1 MKNFISNISR
11 LRSKYLNDTQFLSII
26 SVFVG
31 ITAGIVAAVIKNSV
45 HGIQE
50 LLKMETIQS
59 LQHYAYFAYP
69 LFGIFLAVLFARY
82 IIRKPIGHGIPSVLY
97 SISENKGRIKKHNMF
112 SSIISSALTVG
123 FGGSVGLEGPTVAT
137 GAAYGSYYGSLFH
150 MSYKNKV
157 ILLGA
162 ASAAAMAA
170 IFKAPIT
177 AIVFAVEVIMIDL
190 TAASLIPLLLASI
203 AAVLTSYYIMGPDV
217 LYHFELKEIYKM
229 SDMPLFAVLGIISG
243 LISLYFTKVYIYI
256 QEFFD
261 KLKNW
266 LIRLIL
272 GGLMLGAMI
281 FLFPALYGEGYEVI
295 NEALSGNYS
304 YVNEFS
310 FFNQFQGTHYLIIF
324 LVLVILFKV
333 VATSVTFGAGG
344 VGGIF
349 APTLFIGA
357 NTGLVFAIAAQ
368 MLGYEVTV
376 ANFVLVAMAGAIS
389 GNLHAPLTAIFLIA
403 EITGGYQ
410 LFVPLMLVATISYL
424 TTRTFTKNSVYT
436 IQLARRGHLMTHH
449 TDNNIIKLL
458 DLKDLI
464 EKDFKTLQIDQN
476 LGDLVQV
483 ITNSD
488 RNVFPVIDD
497 NNRLRG
503 IVTMP
508 DVRKIIFKPELYD
521 STKIKD
527 LMFIPDIIIES
538 DEQMSQI
545 VQKFKNTGIYNLP
558 VVENGIYIGF
568 ISRANIFSAYRKLL
582 QDFSTE

>member
-272 GGLMLGAMI
+272 GGLMLGALI

>member
-1 MKNFISNISR
+1 MKELITKISN
-11 LRSKYLNDTQFLSII
+11 LRTKYLTDTQFLSII
-26 SVFVG
+26 SVLVG
-31 ITAGIVAAVIKNSV
+31 ITIGIVAAIIKNAV

-50 LLKMETIQS
+50 FLKTDTIQS
-59 LQHYAYFAYP
+59 FQHYAYFAYP
-69 LFGIFLAVLFARY
+69 LFGIFLAVLFTRFV
-82 IIRKPIGHGIPSVLY
+82 IRKRVGHGIPSVLY
-97 SISENKGRIKKHNMF
+97 AISEDKGKIRKHNMF

-137 GAAYGSYYGSLFH
+137 GSAYGSYYGSLFH
-150 MSYKNKV
+150 FSYKNRV

-162 ASAAAMAA
+162 AAAGAMAA

-203 AAVLTSYYIMGPDV
+203 AAVLTSYYVMGPDV
-217 LYHFELKEIYKM
+217 LYHFELKEKYEM
-229 SDMPLFAVLGIISG
+229 SDLPLFAILGVITG
-243 LISLYFTKVYIYI
+243 LVSVYFTKVYIWI

-261 KLKNW
+261 KQKSW
-266 LIRLIL
+266 LTRLLMGGVIL
-272 GGLMLGAMI
+272 GVLVFI
-281 FLFPALYGEGYEVI
+281 FPALYGEGYEVI
-295 NEALSGNYS
+295 NEALSGNYT
-304 YVNEFS
+304 YVNDFS
-310 FFNQFQGTHYLIIF
+310 FFNEFQGTHYLIIF
-324 LVLVILFKV
+324 LILVILFKV

-357 NTGLVFAIAAQ
+357 NTGLVFAIGAQ
-368 MLGYEVTV
+368 LLGYDVTV

-389 GNLHAPLTAIFLIA
+389 GNLQAPLTAIFLIA

-424 TTRTFTKNSVYT
+424 TTRLFTKNSVYT

-458 DLKDLI
+458 DLNDLI
-464 EKDFKTLQIDQN
+464 EKNFVPVNIDQD

-483 ITNSD
+483 ITNSN

-497 NNRLRG
+497 DKKLKG
-503 IVTMP
+503 IITMP
-508 DVRKIIFKPELYD
+508 DIRKIIFKPELYKT
-521 STKIKD
+521 TKVAD
-527 LMFIPDIIIES
+527 LMFIPDIIIEA
-538 DEQMSQI
+538 DEPMAEI
-545 VQKFKNTGIYNLP
+545 VQKFRNTGIYNLP
-558 VVENGIYIGF
+558 VVQNGTYIGF
-568 ISRANIFSAYRKLL
+568 ISRANIFSSYRKLL
-582 QDFSTE
+582 QDFSAE

>member
-1 MKNFISNISR
+1 
-11 LRSKYLNDTQFLSII
+11 LSII

>member
-1 MKNFISNISR
+1 MKNLISNIAQ
-11 LRSKYLNDTQFLSII
+11 LRVKYLNDTQFLSII
-26 SVFVG
+26 SILVG
-31 ITAGIVAAVIKNSV
+31 ITAGIVAAVIKNGV
-45 HGIQE
+45 HGIQN

-59 LQHYAYFAYP
+59 FQHYAYFAYP
-69 LFGIFLAVLFARY
+69 LFGILLAVIFAKY
-82 IIRKPIGHGIPSVLY
+82 IIRSSIGHGIPSVLY
-97 SISENKGRIKKHNMF
+97 AISEDKGRIKNHNMF

-123 FGGSVGLEGPTVAT
+123 FGGSVGLEGPTVAS
-137 GAAYGSYYGSLFH
+137 GAAYGSYFGKLFH
-150 MSYKNKV
+150 LSYKHRV

-162 ASAAAMAA
+162 ASAGAMAA

-190 TAASLIPLLLASI
+190 TATSLIPLLLASI
-203 AAVLTSYYIMGPDV
+203 AAVLTSYFIMGPDV

-229 SDMPLFAVLGIISG
+229 SDMPLFAVLGVITG
-243 LISLYFTKVYIYI
+243 LVSLYFTKVYIFI

-261 KLKNW
+261 KQNNW
-266 LIRLIL
+266 LNRLLI
-272 GGLMLGAMI
+272 GGLTLGVLI

-295 NEALSGNYS
+295 NEALSGNYT
-304 YVNEFS
+304 YIQEFS
-310 FFNQFQGTHYLIIF
+310 FFSQLEGSHF
-324 LVLVILFKV
+324 LVVFLILVILFKV

-357 NTGLVFAIAAQ
+357 NTGLVFAIGAQ
-368 MLGYEVTV
+368 LLGYEI
-376 ANFVLVAMAGAIS
+376 APENFVLVAMAGAIS

-436 IQLARRGHLMTHH
+436 VQLARRGHLMTHH
-449 TDNNIIKLL
+449 TDKNIIKLL
-458 DLKDLI
+458 NLNELI
-464 EKDFKTLQIDQN
+464 ETDFRSVKIDDN
-476 LGDLVQV
+476 LGDLVKA
-483 ITNSD
+483 ITDSN
-488 RNVFPVIDD
+488 RNVFPVIDE
-497 NNRLRG
+497 NEILKG

-508 DVRKIIFKPELYD
+508 DVRKIIFKPEIYET
-521 STKIKD
+521 TKIKD

-538 DEQMSQI
+538 NEEMSEI
-545 VQKFKNTGIYNLP
+545 IRKFKNTGIYNLP
-558 VVENGIYIGF
+558 VIENGKYLGF

-582 QDFSTE
+582 QDFSAE

>member
-1 MKNFISNISR
+1 
-11 LRSKYLNDTQFLSII
+11 
-26 SVFVG
+26 
-31 ITAGIVAAVIKNSV
+31 
-45 HGIQE
+45 
-50 LLKMETIQS
+50 
-59 LQHYAYFAYP
+59 
-69 LFGIFLAVLFARY
+69 
-82 IIRKPIGHGIPSVLY
+82 
-97 SISENKGRIKKHNMF
+97 
-112 SSIISSALTVG
+112 
-123 FGGSVGLEGPTVAT
+123 
-137 GAAYGSYYGSLFH
+137 
-150 MSYKNKV
+150 
-157 ILLGA
+157 
-162 ASAAAMAA
+162 
-170 IFKAPIT
+170 
-177 AIVFAVEVIMIDL
+177 
-190 TAASLIPLLLASI
+190 
-203 AAVLTSYYIMGPDV
+203 
-217 LYHFELKEIYKM
+217 
-229 SDMPLFAVLGIISG
+229 MPLFAVLGIISG

-266 LIRLIL
+266 LVRLIL
-272 GGLMLGAMI
+272 GGLMLGALI